1 MKARSAITAV
11 LLLFVGISVLYVVFN
26 ERRSRTTGGK
36 TDGPVTSLGKTPG
49 LATTGG
55 ETGDGSAPGRD
66 AAPGG
71 SAHQVVAY
79 YFHGNTRCWTCRTIE
94 AYTEEALKTGFADD
108 LSARK
113 LVWLVVN
120 IEEPDNEHFVEDYK
134 LVTRSLVLTEM
145 ENGTEKRWK
154 TLDKTWQLVHDKD
167 AFNAYVTE
175 NTRAFLAGN

>member
-1 MKARSAITAV
+1 
-11 LLLFVGISVLYVVFN
+11 
-26 ERRSRTTGGK
+26 
-36 TDGPVTSLGKTPG
+36 
-49 LATTGG
+49 
-55 ETGDGSAPGRD
+55 
-66 AAPGG
+66 
-71 SAHQVVAY
+71 
-79 YFHGNTRCWTCRTIE
+79 
-94 AYTEEALKTGFADD
+94 LKTGFADD